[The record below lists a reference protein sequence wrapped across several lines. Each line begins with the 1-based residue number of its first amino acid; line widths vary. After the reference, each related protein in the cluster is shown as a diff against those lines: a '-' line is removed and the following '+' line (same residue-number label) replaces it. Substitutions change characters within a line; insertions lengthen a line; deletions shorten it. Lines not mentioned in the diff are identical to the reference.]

1 MKCQLLGKALH
12 TQLQCESRKDH
23 QFRLD
28 NPKQIMNVQ
37 NQEQTKQLECL
48 LHMRHVVLIVSLFDI
63 CVSIKQKCLTM
74 TKIEI
79 EYANR
84 IIQTRIEKGT
94 SNLSHEA
101 DLLPITE
108 TVIG

>member
-1 MKCQLLGKALH
+1 MA
-12 TQLQCESRKDH
+12 
-23 QFRLD
+23 
-28 NPKQIMNVQ
+28 
-37 NQEQTKQLECL
+37 
-48 LHMRHVVLIVSLFDI
+48 
-63 CVSIKQKCLTM
+63 
-74 TKIEI
+74 KIEI

-84 IIQTRIEKGT
+84 IIQIRIEKDT